1 MQSEFRV
8 IEPDVFPL
16 HKNSA
21 YFHTEVKDKD
31 YVYTCFLQSISTT
44 ALPMKKKLVIY
55 METAAIFKI
64 INKPNIFGNSTS
76 QLWYPML

>member
-21 YFHTEVKDKD
+21 YFNTEVKDNEV
-31 YVYTCFLQSISTT
+31 VYTCFL
-44 ALPMKKKLVIY
+44 
-55 METAAIFKI
+55 
-64 INKPNIFGNSTS
+64 
-76 QLWYPML
+76 

>member
-21 YFHTEVKDKD
+21 YFNTEVKDKD
-31 YVYTCFLQSISTT
+31 YVYTCFL
-44 ALPMKKKLVIY
+44 
-55 METAAIFKI
+55 
-64 INKPNIFGNSTS
+64 
-76 QLWYPML
+76 